1 MRSFSALQLHII
13 SGVLTVKI
21 SFMLLLN
28 ENGSEDFFL
37 FALFISHPIDL
48 LTSRPL
54 DLPPSNNL
62 LDLKIII
69 KL

>member
-1 MRSFSALQLHII
+1 
-13 SGVLTVKI
+13 
-21 SFMLLLN
+21 MLLLN
-28 ENGSEDFFL
+28 ENGSENFFL